1 MQKQTV
7 RDLDLKGKR
16 VLMRD
21 DFNVPLDEK
30 RNISDD
36 TRIRAAL
43 ETIQF
48 CLKQETSVV
57 LMSHLGRPDGKVVEE
72 LRLDPVARQL
82 EKLLGKK
89 VLKLNDCVGSE
100 VTGQISKLKPGEVA
114 LLENLRFHPQEEEN
128 DPAFAK
134 ELAALGNVYVNDAFG
149 TAHRAH
155 ASTEG
160 VAHYLPAVAGLL
172 MEKEIEYL
180 GETLANPKR
189 PFVAILGGS
198 KVSGKIAVIENLMR
212 SVDAIL
218 IGGGMSYTF
227 NKAKGLSVGGS
238 RVELDKVQLAL
249 ELLETAKKKKIPFVL
264 PKDHRIV
271 QKIEKGAEIQTTSS
285 SVIPDGWIGV
295 DVGPQTIEEY
305 KKVLQTAKTVIWN
318 GPVGIFEIDGMDWGT
333 RQVAEILAK
342 LNITKVVGGGDTAAA
357 IAKFGLESAMTHI
370 STGGGASLEFMEG
383 KVLPGI
389 AVLRDRENQRIVGA
403 GKDL

>member
-1 MQKQTV
+1 MKKQTI
-7 RDLDLKGKR
+7 RDLDLGGKR
-16 VLMRD
+16 VLMRV

-30 RNISDD
+30 RNVSDD

-43 ETIQF
+43 GTIRF
-48 CLKQETSVV
+48 CLEQGASVV
-57 LMSHLGRPDGKVVEE
+57 LMSHLGRPDGKVVED

-89 VLKLNDCVGSE
+89 VLKLNDCVGSKAANPIK
-100 VTGQISKLKPGEVA
+100 QLKAGEIA

-134 ELAALGNVYVNDAFG
+134 ELAVLGDVYVNDAFG

-160 VAHYLPAVAGLL
+160 IARYLPSAAGFL

-198 KVSGKIAVIENLMR
+198 KVSGKIAVIDNLMK

-227 NKAKGLSVGGS
+227 YKAKGLNVGNS
-238 RVELDKVQLAL
+238 RVESDKIPLAL
-249 ELLETAKKKKIPFVL
+249 DLLQNAQKKNIPFVL
-264 PKDHRIV
+264 PKDHRIAR
-271 QKIEKGAEIQTTSS
+271 KIEKGTEIQTTSS
-285 SVIPDGWIGV
+285 AAIPDGWIGV
-295 DVGPQTIEEY
+295 DVGPQAIEEY
-305 KKVLQTAKTVIWN
+305 KKVLQTAKTVVWN
-318 GPVGIFEIDGMDWGT
+318 GPVGVFEIDGMDWGT

-342 LNITKVVGGGDTAAA
+342 LNATKIVGGGDTAAA

-383 KVLPGI
+383 KVLPGV
-389 AVLRDRENQRIVGA
+389 AVLTDKKETRLE
-403 GKDL
+403 KSS

>member
-1 MQKQTV
+1 M
-7 RDLDLKGKR
+7 R
-16 VLMRD
+16 V

-30 RNISDD
+30 RNVSDD

-43 ETIQF
+43 GTIRF
-48 CLKQETSVV
+48 CLEQGASVV
-57 LMSHLGRPDGKVVEE
+57 LMSHLGRPDGKIVED

-100 VTGQISKLKPGEVA
+100 VAKPIKQLKAGEIA

-128 DPAFAK
+128 DPTFAK
-134 ELAALGNVYVNDAFG
+134 ELAVLGDVYINDAFG

-160 VAHYLPAVAGLL
+160 IARYLPSAAGFL

-180 GETLANPKR
+180 GETLAKPKR

-198 KVSGKIAVIENLMR
+198 KVSGKIAVIENLMKN
-212 SVDAIL
+212 VDAIL

-227 NKAKGLSVGGS
+227 YKAKGLTVGNS
-238 RVELDKVQLAL
+238 RVESDKIPLAL
-249 ELLETAKKKKIPFVL
+249 DLLEKAQKKNIPFVL
-264 PKDHRIV
+264 PKDHRIAR
-271 QKIEKGAEIQTTSS
+271 KIEKGTEIQTTSS
-285 SVIPDGWIGV
+285 AEIPDGWIGV
-295 DVGPQTIEEY
+295 DVGPQAIEEY
-305 KKVLQTAKTVIWN
+305 KKVLQTAKTVVWN
-318 GPVGIFEIDGMDWGT
+318 GPVGVFEIDGMDWGT
-333 RQVAEILAK
+333 RQVAEVLAK
-342 LNITKVVGGGDTAAA
+342 LNATKIVGGGDTAAA

-383 KVLPGI
+383 KILPGV
-389 AVLRDRENQRIVGA
+389 AVLKNKGNH
-403 GKDL
+403 KKKP